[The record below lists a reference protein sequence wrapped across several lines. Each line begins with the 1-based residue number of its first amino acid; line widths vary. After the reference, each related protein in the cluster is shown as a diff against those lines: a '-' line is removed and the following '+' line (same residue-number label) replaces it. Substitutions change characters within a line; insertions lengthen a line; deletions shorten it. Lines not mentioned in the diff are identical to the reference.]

1 MSCLPSKISEIVL
14 RLESKLFE
22 FSRHLFG
29 RSSGHM
35 ANMSVTVIW
44 LAQSVCLDTVCSYS
58 SKAKKM
64 ALLHR

>member
-1 MSCLPSKISEIVL
+1 MLELPSKISEIVL

-35 ANMSVTVIW
+35 ASMSVT
-44 LAQSVCLDTVCSYS
+44 DTDVLIQFVHTAF
-58 SKAKKM
+58 KA
-64 ALLHR
+64 